1 MNPFA
6 KHIFLCILSGF
17 VLLFMIEPVK
27 ADEDSSTQETV
38 TDQSSES
45 MQSEAPET
53 TESKAVPT
61 EAVKDER
68 EPKSLGHK
76 LLFYIP
82 NRVFDVLDVFRLR
95 LRVGPGFSLSA
106 RATKPVSATLGA
118 YTSIYAGL
126 PGPRLKPTIKSPI
139 WFENY
144 AGLQVSVADAST
156 SDSNT
161 SPGYSN
167 TEIGAGFQFLLAGID
182 IGADPVEIIDFIT
195 GLLFIQIRDDDF

>member
-1 MNPFA
+1 MNPYA
-6 KHIFLCILSGF
+6 KNIFICVLLVF
-17 VLLFMIEPVK
+17 VLLFMTEHVK
-27 ADEDSSTQETV
+27 ADEDLSTQKTV
-38 TDQSSES
+38 ADQSSES
-45 MQSEAPET
+45 MQTESPET
-53 TESKAVPT
+53 TESKAEPT
-61 EAVKDER
+61 EAVKDEPV
-68 EPKSLGHK
+68 PKSLGHK

-126 PGPRLKPTIKSPI
+126 PGPRLKPTLKSPI

-144 AGLQVSVADAST
+144 AGLQVSLADAST
-156 SDSNT
+156 SDAST

-167 TEIGAGFQFLLAGID
+167 TEIGAGFHFLLAGID
-182 IGADPVEIIDFIT
+182 LGADPVEVLDFVT